1 MSALAVVVRNI
12 LSMIHIWQG
21 RRELAAPDTS
31 PSDETSLRY
40 AGWRVVFACFLMALF
55 LFGFGLYGHGVYLA
69 ELQRLH
75 GWPAALISGAS
86 TLSFLLANSFATF
99 TSELVA
105 RLGARRLVL
114 LGIAAL
120 AASMT
125 LLASASAPWQVYI
138 AFILMSLGWIGMG
151 TVVIATVVS
160 LWFVRR
166 RGLAISL
173 AFTGASS
180 GGVVVTPLLVLLVER
195 FGFAAAML
203 TAMAVMV
210 LVLVPVAIAWIGPP
224 PATGS
229 AETNVSSQARIP
241 SAPGDVSRAKL
252 MRSMALWTISI
263 PFALALVAQIGFI
276 VHQIAL
282 LEPKIGRAS
291 AGFAVSI
298 MTFMAIVGRL
308 GLGTVVDRFDPRL
321 VTAASLVSQAAA
333 LLTILQSDSG
343 PVVLA
348 ACAVFGFSVGNLI
361 TLPPLIIHREFSAA
375 SFVVVMGLSTA
386 ISGVVG
392 ALGPGLVG
400 MVRDWSGGYDAAL
413 ALCIALELVAAA
425 IIVQRGRLS
434 WRPVAADGR
443 A

>member
-1 MSALAVVVRNI
+1 MASGRKQ
-12 LSMIHIWQG
+12 MIPSH
-21 RRELAAPDTS
+21 EPS
-31 PSDETSLRY
+31 PLDEASLRY
-40 AGWRVVFACFLMALF
+40 AGWRVVLACFLMALF

-69 ELQRLH
+69 ELQRLN

-86 TLSFLLANSFATF
+86 TLSFLLANTFATF
-99 TSELVA
+99 TNELVA
-105 RLGARRLVL
+105 RLGPRRLVL

-120 AASMT
+120 ASSMT
-125 LLASASAPWQVYI
+125 LLAWATTPWHVYV
-138 AFILMSLGWIGMG
+138 AFILMSLGWVGMG
-151 TVVIATVVS
+151 TVVIAMVVS

-210 LVLVPVAIAWIGPP
+210 AVLVPVAVAWIGPP
-224 PATGS
+224 SAAGS
-229 AETNVSSQARIP
+229 PEAQANDSSQSRIA
-241 SAPGDVSRAKL
+241 SAPGEVSRAKL

-263 PFALALVAQIGFI
+263 PFALALLAQIGFI

-291 AGFAVSI
+291 AGFAVSV

-308 GLGTVVDRFDPRL
+308 GLGMVVDRFDPRL

-333 LLTILQSDSG
+333 LLTILQSDSV
-343 PVVLA
+343 PIVLA

-375 SFVVVMGLSTA
+375 SFVVVMGLSNA
-386 ISGVVG
+386 ISGIVG
-392 ALGPGLVG
+392 ALGPVFVG
-400 MVRDWSGGYDAAL
+400 MVRGWTGDYDAAL
-413 ALCIALELVAAA
+413 ALCIALELVAAV
-425 IIVQRGRLS
+425 IVVQRGLLS
-434 WRPVAADGR
+434 WRPAAVEG
-443 A
+443 

>member
-1 MSALAVVVRNI
+1 MI
-12 LSMIHIWQG
+12 LTQN
-21 RRELAAPDTS
+21 TS
-31 PSDETSLRY
+31 RSDETSLRY
-40 AGWRVVFACFLMALF
+40 PGWRVVFACFLMALF

-86 TLSFLLANSFATF
+86 TLCFLLANTFATF
-99 TSELVA
+99 TSELMA
-105 RLGARRLVL
+105 RLGPRRLVL

-125 LLASASAPWQVYI
+125 LLAWASAPWQVYL

-151 TVVIATVVS
+151 TVVIAAVVS

-180 GGVVVTPLLVLLVER
+180 GGVVVTPLLVLLVGWY
-195 FGFAAAML
+195 GFTTAML

-210 LVLVPVAIAWIGPP
+210 AVLVPVAVAWIGPP
-224 PATGS
+224 PAAGL
-229 AETNVSSQARIP
+229 AAAQADGSSQARIS
-241 SAPGDVSRAKL
+241 SAPAEISRAKL
-252 MRSMALWTISI
+252 MRGMALWTISI
-263 PFALALVAQIGFI
+263 PFALALMAQIGFI

-308 GLGTVVDRFDPRL
+308 GLGMVVDRFDPRL

-333 LLTILQSDSG
+333 LLTILQSDSV
-343 PVVLA
+343 PIVLV

-400 MVRDWSGGYDAAL
+400 MVRDWTGGYDAAL

-434 WRPVAADGR
+434 WRPVAVAARG
-443 A
+443 

>member
-1 MSALAVVVRNI
+1 MTLA
-12 LSMIHIWQG
+12 QQ
-21 RRELAAPDTS
+21 TS
-31 PSDETSLRY
+31 PVDETSLRY
-40 AGWRVVFACFLMALF
+40 AGWRVVLACFLMALF

-69 ELQRLH
+69 ELQRLN

-86 TLSFLLANSFATF
+86 TLCFLLANTFATF
-99 TSELVA
+99 TNELVA
-105 RLGARRLVL
+105 RLGPRRLVL

-125 LLASASAPWQVYI
+125 LLAWATAPWHVYV

-151 TVVIATVVS
+151 VVVIATVVS

-173 AFTGASS
+173 ALTGASS

-195 FGFAAAML
+195 FGFATAML
-203 TAMAVMV
+203 TAVAVMV
-210 LVLVPVAIAWIGPP
+210 AVLVPVAVAWIGLP
-224 PATGS
+224 PAAGS
-229 AETNVSSQARIP
+229 TEAQADDSSQSQIS
-241 SAPGDVSRAKL
+241 SAQGEVSRAKL

-282 LEPKIGRAS
+282 LEPKIGLAS
-291 AGFAVSI
+291 AGFAVSV

-308 GLGTVVDRFDPRL
+308 GLGMVADRFDPRL

-333 LLTILQSDSG
+333 LLTILQSDSV
-343 PVVLA
+343 PIVLA

-375 SFVVVMGLSTA
+375 SFVVVMGLSNA
-386 ISGVVG
+386 ISGILG
-392 ALGPGLVG
+392 ALGPVLVG
-400 MVRDWSGGYDAAL
+400 MVRGWTGGYDVAL
-413 ALCIALELVAAA
+413 ALCIALELVAAV
-425 IIVQRGRLS
+425 IVVQRSLFNRRPAVAEGR
-434 WRPVAADGR
+434 G
-443 A
+443 